1 MDNRKRRSIK
11 TMAELESRLRRTNQ
25 KQAALYLFCNFISLM
40 LMTAYSG
47 LMFSPTV
54 QDIFP
59 PGGDSRKQLYAIF
72 VLALFGCVIFTIYAA
87 SLFFRKK
94 SRQLGILMALGAS
107 RKTLAPGLFRE
118 VLLLSGSS
126 AVLGTLAGFPFLF
139 LLWTT
144 FRIFIVNSEEMV
156 LNVDFR
162 CLWVSAGFTALVVIC
177 ACVLAFLYMKR
188 TNILD
193 VIQEEH
199 QNEPVKELG
208 RWCGPVGIV
217 LILAGAV
224 AGYEGPTVYMNV
236 FHRYPSPFLNLLYAP
251 AFAGLYM
258 VMLHTVVNGWTS
270 RRKNPWKN
278 IIARSMM
285 KFQGKQ
291 TVNSLLVTTVLVAGG
306 CFGIFYL
313 PMLHTGLSMGSES
326 RAYDYSWFWPSDQ
339 SLPSEEEIYSL
350 AEKHDFQIK
359 DWVQCSYLALACDN
373 NMQILN
379 PDNTLSY
386 QHFDIADECHA
397 LSESTYNQITRQNIS
412 LDPGF
417 FYAVTNEEETAYDTV
432 ENATLFTNM
441 TTREEL
447 PVTCKGFVHF
457 EDMASH
463 GTAVLDD
470 SDYEKISQ
478 GLAPEWTGSMI
489 WFNSEGKDSYAFAQ
503 ELFVKI
509 VNSYDDQHFSNS
521 YYDPVQYVMTEG
533 YTNNYYGSSYT
544 VSPEERQ
551 VDRTNINS
559 SDFRMYWNY
568 IPQFR
573 IMDAQDQ
580 LKTFGV
586 FMMTFLFIAI
596 ICITAALVIAYTR
609 CQTIAL
615 NNAYVFSDLMRL
627 GASPSF
633 LGRELQRQAGPVFK
647 IPAISGMSLMIL
659 LDVMILLA
667 NDGLLTK
674 SEILGFAMCLEVAAV
689 IALIIYAVFRRTL
702 RSLRKQLGI
711 CSSEQ

>member
-1 MDNRKRRSIK
+1 M
-11 TMAELESRLRRTNQ
+11 
-25 KQAALYLFCNFISLM
+25 
-40 LMTAYSG
+40 
-47 LMFSPTV
+47 
-54 QDIFP
+54 
-59 PGGDSRKQLYAIF
+59 
-72 VLALFGCVIFTIYAA
+72 A
-87 SLFFRKK
+87 SLWLSELPEKH
-94 SRQLGILMALGAS
+94 
-107 RKTLAPGLFRE
+107 LAPGLFRE

-139 LLWTT
+139 LLWTA
-144 FRIFIVNSEEMV
+144 FRIFIVNQRMV

-326 RAYDYSWFWPSDQ
+326 RTYDYSWFWPSDQ

-359 DWVQCSYLALACDN
+359 DWLQCSYLSLACDN

-397 LSESTYNQITRQNIS
+397 LSESTYNQITGQNIS

-441 TTREEL
+441 TTRKEL

-457 EDMASH
+457 EDVASH

-470 SDYEKISQ
+470 NDYEKISQ

-533 YTNNYYGSSYT
+533 YTNNYYGSTYT

-627 GASPSF
+627 GASPAF

-659 LDVMILLA
+659 LYFMILLA

>member
-1 MDNRKRRSIK
+1 
-11 TMAELESRLRRTNQ
+11 
-25 KQAALYLFCNFISLM
+25 
-40 LMTAYSG
+40 
-47 LMFSPTV
+47 
-54 QDIFP
+54 
-59 PGGDSRKQLYAIF
+59 
-72 VLALFGCVIFTIYAA
+72 
-87 SLFFRKK
+87 
-94 SRQLGILMALGAS
+94 
-107 RKTLAPGLFRE
+107 
-118 VLLLSGSS
+118 
-126 AVLGTLAGFPFLF
+126 
-139 LLWTT
+139 
-144 FRIFIVNSEEMV
+144 MV

-397 LSESTYNQITRQNIS
+397 LSESTYNQITGQNIS

-533 YTNNYYGSSYT
+533 YTNNYYGSTYT

-627 GASPSF
+627 GASPAF

-659 LDVMILLA
+659 LYFMILLA

-711 CSSEQ
+711 CSSEQKISR

>member
-139 LLWTT
+139 LLWTA

-291 TVNSLLVTTVLVAGG
+291 TVNSLLVAGG

-359 DWVQCSYLALACDN
+359 DWLQCSYLSLACDN

-397 LSESTYNQITRQNIS
+397 LSESTYNQITGQNIS

-533 YTNNYYGSSYT
+533 YTNNYYGSTYT

-627 GASPSF
+627 GASPAF

-659 LDVMILLA
+659 LYFMILLA

-711 CSSEQ
+711 CSSGQ

>member
-1 MDNRKRRSIK
+1 MDDRKRRSIK
-11 TMAELESRLRRTNQ
+11 TMVELESCLRRTNHR
-25 KQAALYLFCNFISLM
+25 QAALYLFCNFISLM

-72 VLALFGCVIFTIYAA
+72 VMALFGCVIFTVYAA

-118 VLLLSGSS
+118 VLVLSGSS
-126 AVLGTLAGFPFLF
+126 AVLGTLAGFPFLI
-139 LLWTT
+139 LLWTA

-156 LNVDFR
+156 LNINFR
-162 CLWVSAGFTALVVIC
+162 CLWVSAGFTVLVMIC

-199 QNEPVKELG
+199 QNEPVKKLG
-208 RWCGPVGIV
+208 HWCGPAGIV
-217 LILAGAV
+217 LILAGAF
-224 AGYEGPTVYMNV
+224 AGYNAPTVYMNV
-236 FHRYPSPFLNLLYAP
+236 FHRYPSPLLNLLYAP
-251 AFAGLYM
+251 VFAGLYM

-270 RRKNPWKN
+270 RHKNPWKN

-291 TVNSLLVTTVLVAGG
+291 TVNSLLVTTVLVAAG

-313 PMLHTGLSMGSES
+313 PMLHTGLSRGCEN
-326 RAYDYSWFWPSDQ
+326 RTYDYSWFWPSDQ

-359 DWVQCSYLALACDN
+359 DWVQCSYLSLARDG

-386 QHFDIADECHA
+386 QHFDIAAECHA
-397 LSESTYNQITRQNIS
+397 LSESTYNQITGQNIS

-447 PVTCKGFVHF
+447 QVSCKGFVHF
-457 EDMASH
+457 EDMAAH

-470 SDYEKISQ
+470 RDYEKISQ
-478 GLAPEWTGSMI
+478 GLEPEWTGSMI

-503 ELFVKI
+503 DLFVKI

-521 YYDPVQYVMTEG
+521 YYDPVQYLMTDG
-533 YTNNYYGSSYT
+533 YTNNYYGSTYT

-551 VDRTNINS
+551 VDRTNLNS

-573 IMDAQDQ
+573 IMDTQDQ

-627 GASPSF
+627 GASPAF

-647 IPAISGMSLMIL
+647 IPAISGMTLMIL
-659 LDVMILLA
+659 LYFMILLA
-667 NDGLLTK
+667 NDGILTK
-674 SEILGFAMCLEVAAV
+674 SEILGFAMCLETAAV

-702 RSLRKQLGI
+702 RSLKKQLDI
-711 CSSEQ
+711 

>member
-1 MDNRKRRSIK
+1 
-11 TMAELESRLRRTNQ
+11 
-25 KQAALYLFCNFISLM
+25 
-40 LMTAYSG
+40 
-47 LMFSPTV
+47 
-54 QDIFP
+54 
-59 PGGDSRKQLYAIF
+59 
-72 VLALFGCVIFTIYAA
+72 
-87 SLFFRKK
+87 
-94 SRQLGILMALGAS
+94 
-107 RKTLAPGLFRE
+107 
-118 VLLLSGSS
+118 
-126 AVLGTLAGFPFLF
+126 
-139 LLWTT
+139 
-144 FRIFIVNSEEMV
+144 
-156 LNVDFR
+156 
-162 CLWVSAGFTALVVIC
+162 
-177 ACVLAFLYMKR
+177 
-188 TNILD
+188 
-193 VIQEEH
+193 
-199 QNEPVKELG
+199 
-208 RWCGPVGIV
+208 
-217 LILAGAV
+217 
-224 AGYEGPTVYMNV
+224 
-236 FHRYPSPFLNLLYAP
+236 
-251 AFAGLYM
+251 
-258 VMLHTVVNGWTS
+258 
-270 RRKNPWKN
+270 
-278 IIARSMM
+278 MM

-397 LSESTYNQITRQNIS
+397 LSESTYNQITGQNIS

-441 TTREEL
+441 TTRKEL

-533 YTNNYYGSSYT
+533 YTNNYYGSTYT

-627 GASPSF
+627 GASPAF

-659 LDVMILLA
+659 LYFMILLA

-711 CSSEQ
+711 CSSEQKISR

>member
-1 MDNRKRRSIK
+1 M
-11 TMAELESRLRRTNQ
+11 
-25 KQAALYLFCNFISLM
+25 
-40 LMTAYSG
+40 
-47 LMFSPTV
+47 
-54 QDIFP
+54 
-59 PGGDSRKQLYAIF
+59 
-72 VLALFGCVIFTIYAA
+72 
-87 SLFFRKK
+87 
-94 SRQLGILMALGAS
+94 
-107 RKTLAPGLFRE
+107 
-118 VLLLSGSS
+118 
-126 AVLGTLAGFPFLF
+126 
-139 LLWTT
+139 
-144 FRIFIVNSEEMV
+144 
-156 LNVDFR
+156 
-162 CLWVSAGFTALVVIC
+162 
-177 ACVLAFLYMKR
+177 
-188 TNILD
+188 
-193 VIQEEH
+193 IQEVH

-326 RAYDYSWFWPSDQ
+326 RTYDYSWFWPSDQ

-359 DWVQCSYLALACDN
+359 DWLQCSYLSLACDN

-397 LSESTYNQITRQNIS
+397 LSESTYNQITGQNIS

-441 TTREEL
+441 TTRKEL

-457 EDMASH
+457 EDVASH

-470 SDYEKISQ
+470 NDYEKISQ

-533 YTNNYYGSSYT
+533 YTNNYYGSTYT

-627 GASPSF
+627 GASPAF

-659 LDVMILLA
+659 LYFMILLA

-711 CSSEQ
+711 CSLEQ

>member
-1 MDNRKRRSIK
+1 
-11 TMAELESRLRRTNQ
+11 
-25 KQAALYLFCNFISLM
+25 
-40 LMTAYSG
+40 
-47 LMFSPTV
+47 
-54 QDIFP
+54 
-59 PGGDSRKQLYAIF
+59 
-72 VLALFGCVIFTIYAA
+72 
-87 SLFFRKK
+87 
-94 SRQLGILMALGAS
+94 
-107 RKTLAPGLFRE
+107 
-118 VLLLSGSS
+118 
-126 AVLGTLAGFPFLF
+126 
-139 LLWTT
+139 
-144 FRIFIVNSEEMV
+144 MV

-533 YTNNYYGSSYT
+533 YTNNYYGSTYT

-627 GASPSF
+627 GASPAF

-659 LDVMILLA
+659 LYFMILLA

>member
-1 MDNRKRRSIK
+1 
-11 TMAELESRLRRTNQ
+11 
-25 KQAALYLFCNFISLM
+25 
-40 LMTAYSG
+40 
-47 LMFSPTV
+47 
-54 QDIFP
+54 
-59 PGGDSRKQLYAIF
+59 
-72 VLALFGCVIFTIYAA
+72 
-87 SLFFRKK
+87 
-94 SRQLGILMALGAS
+94 MALGAS

-139 LLWTT
+139 LLWTA

-326 RAYDYSWFWPSDQ
+326 RTYDYSWFWPSDQ

-573 IMDAQDQ
+573 IMDAQGQ

-627 GASPSF
+627 GASPAF

-659 LDVMILLA
+659 LYFMILLA

-711 CSSEQ
+711 CSSEQKISR

>member
-1 MDNRKRRSIK
+1 M
-11 TMAELESRLRRTNQ
+11 
-25 KQAALYLFCNFISLM
+25 
-40 LMTAYSG
+40 
-47 LMFSPTV
+47 
-54 QDIFP
+54 
-59 PGGDSRKQLYAIF
+59 
-72 VLALFGCVIFTIYAA
+72 A
-87 SLFFRKK
+87 SLWL
-94 SRQLGILMALGAS
+94 SELPE
-107 RKTLAPGLFRE
+107 TLVPGLFRE

-359 DWVQCSYLALACDN
+359 DWLQCSYLSLACDN

-397 LSESTYNQITRQNIS
+397 LSESTYNQITGQNIS

-533 YTNNYYGSSYT
+533 YTNNYYGSTYT

-627 GASPSF
+627 GASPTF

-659 LDVMILLA
+659 LYFMILLA

>member
-11 TMAELESRLRRTNQ
+11 TMAELESRLRRTNL

-94 SRQLGILMALGAS
+94 SRQLGILMALGAQ
-107 RKTLAPGLFRE
+107 KTLRPVFPVRCCFFKRQ
-118 VLLLSGSS
+118 LLLFWEPAFSCFSVDCLPNFYCNFRRNGSERRFPVS
-126 AVLGTLAGFPFLF
+126 LGTCRLHSPGCDLRMRSCFSLYETHQYSGRDPGRASERACKRAWTLVRPCGYCPDSGRRSCRIRRSNCIHECVSQISIPF
-139 LLWTT
+139 
-144 FRIFIVNSEEMV
+144 S
-156 LNVDFR
+156 
-162 CLWVSAGFTALVVIC
+162 
-177 ACVLAFLYMKR
+177 
-188 TNILD
+188 
-193 VIQEEH
+193 Q
-199 QNEPVKELG
+199 
-208 RWCGPVGIV
+208 
-217 LILAGAV
+217 
-224 AGYEGPTVYMNV
+224 
-236 FHRYPSPFLNLLYAP
+236 PFVRS
-251 AFAGLYM
+251 FFCRS
-258 VMLHTVVNGWTS
+258 LHGHASHSCQRLTS

-291 TVNSLLVTTVLVAGG
+291 TVNSLLVTTVLVAGS

-326 RAYDYSWFWPSDQ
+326 RTYDYSWFWPSDQ

-359 DWVQCSYLALACDN
+359 DWLQCSYLSLACDN

-397 LSESTYNQITRQNIS
+397 LSESTYNQITGQNIS

-441 TTREEL
+441 TTRKEL

-457 EDMASH
+457 EDVASH

-470 SDYEKISQ
+470 NDYEKISQ

-533 YTNNYYGSSYT
+533 YTNNYYGSTYT

-627 GASPSF
+627 VASPAF

-659 LDVMILLA
+659 LYFMILLA

>member
-1 MDNRKRRSIK
+1 
-11 TMAELESRLRRTNQ
+11 MAELESRLRRTNQ

-139 LLWTT
+139 LLWTA

-162 CLWVSAGFTALVVIC
+162 YLWVSAGFTALVVIC

-313 PMLHTGLSMGSES
+313 PMLHTGLSMSSES

-659 LDVMILLA
+659 LYFMILLA

-711 CSSEQ
+711 CSSEQKISR

>member
-1 MDNRKRRSIK
+1 
-11 TMAELESRLRRTNQ
+11 
-25 KQAALYLFCNFISLM
+25 
-40 LMTAYSG
+40 
-47 LMFSPTV
+47 
-54 QDIFP
+54 
-59 PGGDSRKQLYAIF
+59 
-72 VLALFGCVIFTIYAA
+72 
-87 SLFFRKK
+87 
-94 SRQLGILMALGAS
+94 
-107 RKTLAPGLFRE
+107 
-118 VLLLSGSS
+118 
-126 AVLGTLAGFPFLF
+126 
-139 LLWTT
+139 
-144 FRIFIVNSEEMV
+144 MV

-224 AGYEGPTVYMNV
+224 AGYEGPTVYINV

-326 RAYDYSWFWPSDQ
+326 RTYDYSWFWPSDQ

-359 DWVQCSYLALACDN
+359 DWRQCSYLSLACDN

-397 LSESTYNQITRQNIS
+397 LSESTYNQITGQNIS

-441 TTREEL
+441 TTRKEL
-447 PVTCKGFVHF
+447 PVTCKSFVHF
-457 EDMASH
+457 EDVASH

-470 SDYEKISQ
+470 NDYEKISQ

-533 YTNNYYGSSYT
+533 YTNNYYGSTYT

-586 FMMTFLFIAI
+586 FMTFLFIAI

-627 GASPSF
+627 GASPAF

-659 LDVMILLA
+659 LYFMILLA

>member
-1 MDNRKRRSIK
+1 MVLKRR
-11 TMAELESRLRRTNQ
+11 
-25 KQAALYLFCNFISLM
+25 
-40 LMTAYSG
+40 
-47 LMFSPTV
+47 
-54 QDIFP
+54 
-59 PGGDSRKQLYAIF
+59 
-72 VLALFGCVIFTIYAA
+72 
-87 SLFFRKK
+87 
-94 SRQLGILMALGAS
+94 
-107 RKTLAPGLFRE
+107 
-118 VLLLSGSS
+118 
-126 AVLGTLAGFPFLF
+126 
-139 LLWTT
+139 
-144 FRIFIVNSEEMV
+144 
-156 LNVDFR
+156 FR
-162 CLWVSAGFTALVVIC
+162 CLAGIC
-177 ACVLAFLYMKR
+177 RLHSPGCDLRMRSCFSLYE
-188 TNILD
+188 THNILD

-326 RAYDYSWFWPSDQ
+326 RTYDYSWFWPSDQ

-359 DWVQCSYLALACDN
+359 DWLQCSYLSLACDN

-397 LSESTYNQITRQNIS
+397 LSESTYNQITGQNIS

-441 TTREEL
+441 TTRKEL

-457 EDMASH
+457 EDVASH

-470 SDYEKISQ
+470 NDYEKISQ

-533 YTNNYYGSSYT
+533 YTNNYYGSTYT

-627 GASPSF
+627 GASPAF

-659 LDVMILLA
+659 LYFMILLA